1 MNFKLYITHDTRL
14 THLVQKTKTLSF
26 APLIEG
32 GTKLHGAV
40 SKETCDLFDQDVLET
55 LRARTKEIL
64 APGPHLDAQ
73 NLRMANESL
82 IQVNDML
89 NKSHVDLFAWA
100 RHAIVQATGAGLYGV
115 QHPFRNPEVE
125 KALW

>member
-1 MNFKLYITHDTRL
+1 
-14 THLVQKTKTLSF
+14 LVQKTKTLSF

-115 QHPFRNPEVE
+115 QHPFRDPEVE
-125 KALW
+125 DALW